1 MRFEEKQKKLFKYI
15 GENMYKV
22 LDSQTELIEG
32 LDTTEFIDFKDSD
45 FSYTIAKQDITQDLI
60 DEYMSK
66 IETCDENL
74 EDFVFKHV
82 YQISLN
88 KREVD

>member
-1 MRFEEKQKKLFKYI
+1 MKFDKKQDILFKYI
-15 GENMYKV
+15 KNNLNRILSKD
-22 LDSQTELIEG
+22 LKLIDG
-32 LDTTEFIDFKDSD
+32 LDNTEFIDFADSKYN
-45 FSYTIAKQDITQDLI
+45 YTISKQDITQDLI

-66 IETCDENL
+66 VETCDENL
-74 EDFVFKHV
+74 EDFIFKHV

>member
-1 MRFEEKQKKLFKYI
+1 MKFDKKQDILFKYI
-15 GENMYKV
+15 KNNLNRILSKD
-22 LDSQTELIEG
+22 LKLIEG
-32 LDTTEFIDFKDSD
+32 LDNTEFIDFADSKYT
-45 FSYTIAKQDITQDLI
+45 YTIAKQDITQDLI

-66 IETCDENL
+66 VETCDENL

-88 KREVD
+88 KREVY